1 MTCICLWF
9 TGWINGQTG
18 PQRGW
23 AYRLENY
30 FWNERGHQCQ
40 KQAKRLISNLT
51 SSSRQLSSLDV
62 FFCFLC
68 FRKWKLLLFVLFLLL
83 CFLLKPLPFLARV
96 EIMVIVKTRV
106 CFNLEFEWDFRQ
118 SGEKKRLRMKQIA
131 RKKKKN
137 RKMEVC
143 EMGIY
148 SELLSNVCLPAFA
161 SSWTGSFWSH
171 DSWMASST
179 AMKLDC
185 EQIGLWAWNY
195 PERQLHT

>member
-1 MTCICLWF
+1 M
-9 TGWINGQTG
+9 
-18 PQRGW
+18 
-23 AYRLENY
+23 
-30 FWNERGHQCQ
+30 
-40 KQAKRLISNLT
+40 
-51 SSSRQLSSLDV
+51 
-62 FFCFLC
+62 
-68 FRKWKLLLFVLFLLL
+68 LLFVLFLLL

-161 SSWTGSFWSH
+161 SS
-171 DSWMASST
+171 
-179 AMKLDC
+179 
-185 EQIGLWAWNY
+185 
-195 PERQLHT
+195 